1 MSRYHRHARRHA
13 RRLAQEQGAAL
24 LAAMLTVTLVASLA
38 AAALWNQWR
47 NIEVEVAERSRLQA
61 SWVLTGALDWAR
73 LILREDSRSGGADHL
88 AEPWAI
94 PLEEARL
101 STFLSA
107 DKSTTVDTD
116 DTMLQ
121 AFLSGG
127 ISDIQARMNVQN
139 LVDGTKLSEP
149 ALAAFGKL
157 YDQLGLPPAELALV
171 ADKLLL
177 ALEAAQASSTTS
189 ATSATPTTAPPLMPQ
204 RVNQLVWLG
213 MSARSLEALRPH
225 ISLLPVRTPVNLNTA
240 SAVVLYASIPGLDM
254 AQAQRLVSSRQLSHF
269 RTLADAGKIVGDNK
283 IQLSEAQFS
292 VNSRFFEVRG
302 RLRLD
307 QSVVQETSVVQRDAL
322 DVKTLWREH

>member
-13 RRLAQEQGAAL
+13 QQQGAAL

-189 ATSATPTTAPPLMPQ
+189 ATSATATTAPPLMPQ

>member
-13 RRLAQEQGAAL
+13 QQQGAAL

-139 LVDGTKLSEP
+139 LVDGTKLSGP

-189 ATSATPTTAPPLMPQ
+189 ATSATATTAPPLMPQ

>member
-1 MSRYHRHARRHA
+1 MSTRKSARIA
-13 RRLAQEQGAAL
+13 TRRSTLQCGAAL

-38 AAALWNQWR
+38 AAALWQQWR
-47 NIEVEVAERSRLQA
+47 SLEVEAAERSRLQSA
-61 SWVLTGALDWAR
+61 WVLTGALDWAR
-73 LILREDSRSGGADHL
+73 LILREDARSGGADHL

-116 DTMLQ
+116 DSMLQ

-127 ISDIQARMNVQN
+127 ISDMQARMNVQN
-139 LVDGTKLSEP
+139 LVDGTKVSEP
-149 ALAAFGKL
+149 SLKAFGKL
-157 YDQLGLPPAELALV
+157 FNQLGLPPAELALL
-171 ADKLLL
+171 ADNLLL
-177 ALEAAQASSTTS
+177 ALD
-189 ATSATPTTAPPLMPQ
+189 ATSAAATSLMPQ

-213 MSARSLEALRPH
+213 LSPQSLEALRPY
-225 ISLLPVRTPVNLNTA
+225 ITLLPVRTPVNINTA
-240 SAVVLYASIPGLDM
+240 SAVVLYASIAALDM
-254 AQAQRLVSSRQLSHF
+254 AQAQRLVSSRQASHF
-269 RTLADAGKIVGDNK
+269 QSLADAGKIIADDK
-283 IQLSEAQFS
+283 IQLSEALLS

-307 QSVVQETSVVQRDAL
+307 QSVVEETSLVQRDGL

>member
-13 RRLAQEQGAAL
+13 RRQAQEQGAAL

-177 ALEAAQASSTTS
+177 ALDAAQASSTTS
-189 ATSATPTTAPPLMPQ
+189 ATSATSTTAPPLMPQ

-283 IQLSEAQFS
+283 IQLNEAQFS

>member
-1 MSRYHRHARRHA
+1 MTKLQHAR
-13 RRLAQEQGAAL
+13 QTGAAL

-38 AAALWNQWR
+38 AAALWHQWR
-47 NIEVEVAERSRLQA
+47 SIEVESAERSRLQA
-61 SWVLTGALDWAR
+61 TWVLTGALDWAR
-73 LILREDSRSGGADHL
+73 LILREDGRTGGADHL

-127 ISDIQARMNVQN
+127 ISDMQARLNVLN
-139 LVDGTKLSEP
+139 LVEGNKLSEP
-149 ALAAFGKL
+149 ALQAFGKL
-157 YDQLGLPPAELALV
+157 FDQLGLPPAELALLSEN
-171 ADKLLL
+171 LLQ
-177 ALEAAQASSTTS
+177 AMDVSPAHTAPAAPS
-189 ATSATPTTAPPLMPQ
+189 ATATSPPVLPQ
-204 RVNQLVWLG
+204 RVPQLTWLG
-213 MSARSLEALRPH
+213 ISARSLDALRPH
-225 ISLLPVRTPVNLNTA
+225 ITLLPVRTPLNLNTA
-240 SAVVLYASIPGLDM
+240 SAVVLYASVPGLDM
-254 AQAQRLVSSRQLSHF
+254 AQAQRLVARRQLSHF
-269 RTLADAGKIVGDNK
+269 RTLADAGKIISSDK
-283 IQLSEAQFS
+283 IQLSEALFS

-307 QSVVQETSVVQRDAL
+307 QSVVEETSLVQREAL